1 MAKIC
6 SCIATLVSPQ
16 SYCSNSLRSM
26 TFLREQRSGMSRSH
40 WTEQSGES
48 GHVLATGAVTVTPA
62 E

>member
-1 MAKIC
+1 
-6 SCIATLVSPQ
+6 
-16 SYCSNSLRSM
+16 M
-26 TFLREQRSGMSRSH
+26 TFLREQRSGMSWSH